1 MELTSDSTFNLANI
15 ISARA
20 FLSFSYGFLNV
31 LVSLYLHH
39 IGYSLFTVGVILGSA
54 IVISSIL
61 TFFMAMLADHY
72 GRKSLLIV
80 LYLIFAVSAF
90 GFLVSKEMFIL
101 ILLSGLGS
109 FTGSG
114 GGPIGSGGAFG
125 AVQTALITE
134 FTEKNRFSRVLS
146 TASAVGLLA
155 SSAGSFLIDVVE
167 RIGGDVYRLFYLAG
181 IMGIV
186 GMLITVFL
194 NDNGIRSRKLLPS
207 ISWKKMIRLSI
218 PTIPNG
224 IGAGFVSPIF
234 SLWFHLRFGISSGE
248 IGVIFGISNIFVLIF
263 MIVIPRIIRSES
275 ELNAIVWTRAASS
288 MLLVALAFIPFLQIA
303 ALVYILRQGL
313 QMGAVPV
320 RQSFSM
326 GIVDSTERATAS
338 GVTSMTRTGF
348 SAVSPPLAGDLLSIS
363 SIYPPL
369 IGGIITAADPL
380 LYYMLFRDSFR
391 RKS

>member
-1 MELTSDSTFNLANI
+1 MANI
-15 ISARA
+15 VSARA
-20 FLSFSYGFLNV
+20 LLSFSYGFLNV

-39 IGYSLFTVGVILGSA
+39 IGYSFLTVGIILGSA
-54 IVISSIL
+54 IVLSSSL
-61 TFFMAMLADHY
+61 TFLMAMLADHY
-72 GRKSLLIV
+72 GRKMVLV
-80 LYLIFAVSAF
+80 FLYLIFAVSSF
-90 GFLVSKEMFIL
+90 VFLSSKDVSIL

-114 GGPIGSGGAFG
+114 GGPIGSGGPFG

-134 FTEKNRFSRVLS
+134 FTDRSRFSRVLS
-146 TASAVGLLA
+146 TASAIGLIS

-167 RIGGDVYRLFYLAG
+167 RLDGNVFSLFYVAG
-181 IMGIV
+181 FMGII

-194 NDNGIRSRKLLPS
+194 KDNGVKSSRLLPT
-207 ISWKKMIRLSI
+207 ISWKRMIKLSV

-224 IGAGFVSPIF
+224 IGAGFISPIF
-234 SLWFHLRFGISSGE
+234 SLWFHLRYGISSGE
-248 IGVIFGISNIFVLIF
+248 IGLIFGISNIFVLLP
-263 MIVIPRIIRSES
+263 MLLIPRIIKPES
-275 ELNAIVWTRAASS
+275 ELSAIVWTRSASS
-288 MLLVALAFIPFLQIA
+288 ILLIVLAFVTVPPLA
-303 ALVYILRQGL
+303 AAVYIARQGL

-348 SAVSPPLAGDLLSIS
+348 SAASPPVAGDLLSIS
-363 SIYPPL
+363 TIYPPL

-380 LYYMLFRDSFR
+380 LYYFLFRSSFGNR
-391 RKS
+391 SGS